1 MIINSISSSRMGSFE
16 KISRLIYNYR
26 SEGDIPLNFVV
37 AESGS
42 TIDEVQECIKYLQ
55 EGGFIKVSE
64 KPDKHENLIH
74 VNKNAI
80 SKFQKIF

>member
-1 MIINSISSSRMGSFE
+1 MGSFE

-26 SEGDIPLNFVV
+26 GEESIPLGFVV

-42 TIDEVQECIKYLQ
+42 TIDEVQECLRYLQ
-55 EGGFIKVSE
+55 DGGFIKVSE
-64 KPDKHENLIH
+64 KSGHHEESIH
-74 VNKNAI
+74 VNKSAV

>member
-1 MIINSISSSRMGSFE
+1 MIINSISSYKMGSFE

-26 SEGDIPLNFVV
+26 GEDSIPLGFVV
-37 AESGS
+37 TESGA
-42 TIDEVQECIKYLQ
+42 TIDEVQECLRYLQ

-64 KPDKHENLIH
+64 KSDQQDDSIH
-74 VNKNAI
+74 VNKNAV

>member
-1 MIINSISSSRMGSFE
+1 MGSFE

-26 SEGDIPLNFVV
+26 SEGEIPMDFVV
-37 AESGS
+37 TETGS
-42 TIDEVQECIKYLQ
+42 TIDEVKECVKFLQ
-55 EGGFIKVSE
+55 EGGYIKVSGE
-64 KPDKHENLIH
+64 SGMHENSIH